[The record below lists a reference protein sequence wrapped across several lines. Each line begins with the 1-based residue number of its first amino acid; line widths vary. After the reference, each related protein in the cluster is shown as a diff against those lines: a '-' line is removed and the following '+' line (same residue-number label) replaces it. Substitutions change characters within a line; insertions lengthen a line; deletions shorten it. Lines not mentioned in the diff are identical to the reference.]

1 MSAIKVAVNVLVYVQ
16 LARDR
21 SAFFS
26 LSYEDV
32 NRCSFCASGG
42 IFAIVSDGVRFLCVF
57 LVSHSRR
64 CSLLAYDHCFC
75 LPYLSSLGNIYS

>member
-26 LSYEDV
+26 VSYEDV
-32 NRCSFCASGG
+32 NRCSFACGG
-42 IFAIVSDGVRFLCVF
+42 IFAIVSDGVRFLW
-57 LVSHSRR
+57 
-64 CSLLAYDHCFC
+64 CF
-75 LPYLSSLGNIYS
+75 